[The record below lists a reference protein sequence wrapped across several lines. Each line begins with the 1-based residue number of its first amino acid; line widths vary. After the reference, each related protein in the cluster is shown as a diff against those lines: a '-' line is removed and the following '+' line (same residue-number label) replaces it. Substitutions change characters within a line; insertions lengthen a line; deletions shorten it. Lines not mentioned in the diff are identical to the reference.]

1 MSCRRSSK
9 KVGDGNVMRSE
20 LLFSKRFSGEAG
32 GSDSGSES
40 CKLSSCRCFS
50 GEAAVAWE
58 AN

>member
-20 LLFSKRFSGEAG
+20 LFSKRFSGEAG
-32 GSDSGSES
+32 GSDSRSES
-40 CKLSSCRCFS
+40 CKLSSCKRFP
-50 GEAAVAWE
+50 GEAAVAWG

>member
-40 CKLSSCRCFS
+40 CKLSSCKRFS
-50 GEAAVAWE
+50 GEAAVA
-58 AN
+58 